1 MQSPFSKLEEKAIKE
16 DLCRPAV
23 KLANELKKNTFAHVL
38 TLDGGY
44 KALID
49 ELLSKK
55 GAVEPYINDFDLD
68 KWTAFIESTGRTP
81 SAEAVSVTVNKHK
94 KNDDNNTNRPKEL
107 SPLEI
112 AQIAL
117 DVAIKK
123 GHVYMEAL
131 LREKIAK
138 LEAEDSQSRS
148 SISAVGD
155 LAGLDDLLFRT

>member
-23 KLANELKKNTFAHVL
+23 KLANELKKNSFPHVL

-68 KWTAFIESTGRTP
+68 KWTAFIETTGRTP
-81 SAEAVSVTVNKHK
+81 SAEAVNVTVNKQK
-94 KNDDNNTNRPKEL
+94 KNDDNNMNKPKEL

-123 GHVYMEAL
+123 DHIFMQSL

-138 LEAEDSQSRS
+138 LEAAAAAET
-148 SISAVGD
+148 ISAVGD
-155 LAGLDDLLFRT
+155 LAGLDDLLFRA